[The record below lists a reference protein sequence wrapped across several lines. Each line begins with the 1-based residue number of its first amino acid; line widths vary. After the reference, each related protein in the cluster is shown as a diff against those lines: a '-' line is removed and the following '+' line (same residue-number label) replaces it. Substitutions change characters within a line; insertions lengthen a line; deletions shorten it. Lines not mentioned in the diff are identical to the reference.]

1 VWFVAR
7 LSAVFALSFIISSCS
22 ADTPAAP
29 TAAPTT
35 ATGQLTTQQT
45 CDQQHWPQP
54 VPLNLVGKLVGEVLD
69 TDATICFNFDKA
81 VAPDGHDVLEDENG
95 RQAGSAWRIIGV
107 TPPSGAGVDEG
118 QPIVLTVEPA

>member
-1 VWFVAR
+1 VLGR
-7 LSAVFALSFIISSCS
+7 HSCGSNGRADDSDRSTDDS
-22 ADTPAAP
+22 ADVRSAAL
-29 TAAPTT
+29 AA
-35 ATGQLTTQQT
+35 A
-45 CDQQHWPQP
+45 
-54 VPLNLVGKLVGEVLD
+54 
-69 TDATICFNFDKA
+69 CFNFDKA